1 MSNITRFS
9 VVMIL
14 FGVVMG
20 LSLTARAANDPRFR
34 YDNTLVKTINQDWS
48 IDLYSEFDTDKDR
61 THDLNAIDQ
70 ELTGVYSGFAR
81 WLDLGAGIGYWDAK
95 GNGYWE
101 GTTFPMGFATL
112 KKTIFGLELSDRNR
126 FEAEV
131 PEHGEEGL
139 VYRNALTIATAKKWT
154 RFEIQPFVSNEI
166 FYNFLAKY
174 ASDNQAF
181 GGFNFKVTK
190 NIGASLSFMM
200 DSSHLRE
207 VNNGDHWKKTP
218 MAILSTTVS
227 F

>member
-1 MSNITRFS
+1 MAKKSLVLGICLMVCGFS
-9 VVMIL
+9 VMAQA
-14 FGVVMG
+14 G
-20 LSLTARAANDPRFR
+20 NDPRFR
-34 YDNTLVKTINQDWS
+34 YDNTLIKTINQDWS
-48 IDLYSEFDTDKDR
+48 IDLYSEFDTDRDKA
-61 THDLNAIDQ
+61 HDLNAIDQ
-70 ELTGVYSGFAR
+70 ELTGVYSGMAR

-101 GTTFPMGFATL
+101 GTTFPMGFATF
-112 KKTIFGLELSDRNR
+112 KKTILGLEFSDRNR

-154 RFEIQPFVSNEI
+154 RFDIQPFVTNEI
-166 FYNFLAKY
+166 FYNFLEKY

-181 GGFNFKVTK
+181 IGFNFKITN

-200 DSSHLRE
+200 DSSHYRQ
-207 VNNGDHWKKTP
+207 VNNADHWKKTP